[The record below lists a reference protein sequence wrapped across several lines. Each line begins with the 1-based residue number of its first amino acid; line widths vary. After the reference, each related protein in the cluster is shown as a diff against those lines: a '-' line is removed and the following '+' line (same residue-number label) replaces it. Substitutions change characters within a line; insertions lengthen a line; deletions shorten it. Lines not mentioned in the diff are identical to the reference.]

1 MSTVEAPALI
11 AATAFSAT
19 IPNTTMRI
27 IIQTIAALCVSG
39 SFLFGADA
47 VQDYVKGREQTILK
61 EFAGLVSIPNV
72 SADLP
77 NVRRNAVAIQK
88 MFEQRGVPTRLLVLN
103 DYAPIVFGEIA
114 TPGAKRTVNFYAHYD
129 GMPVNASE
137 WINKQPF
144 LPELRDGASKVLPL
158 EQSKYDGEWRLYGRA
173 SADDKAPI
181 MAMAIALDAIKA
193 LGLKHQS
200 NIRFFFEGEEEAG
213 STHLTEY
220 LNANKE
226 LVKGDLWLI
235 CDGPVHQNRQQSVV
249 FGVRGATNL
258 NLTVYGPKKGLHSG
272 HYGGWVPNPA
282 QRLARLIAGF
292 SDGEGHVLVK
302 DFYKGV
308 VPFNAAEMAAIQKIP
323 AVEEMLKEE
332 FGIADTEGDGKRLF
346 ETYSLPTLNLRGI
359 QAANVGSMA
368 TNVVPAEANAT
379 LDIRLVKGL
388 DWKTQL
394 DRVKAH
400 IAAQGYLVLDRA
412 PTDAERR
419 KHSKIVKVTTREG
432 YNSVRTPLN
441 LPIAQ
446 EVVKL
451 VESVAGPVVQIPSHG
466 GSVPLAMF
474 EEVTRMPLIMVPIV
488 NHDNNQHAPNEN
500 LRLQNLWD
508 GIRVMTAL
516 LSRL

>member
-1 MSTVEAPALI
+1 MSTADAPALI
-11 AATAFSAT
+11 AAAAFSAT
-19 IPNTTMRI
+19 IPKTAMRI
-27 IIQTIAALCVSG
+27 IIQTIAAVCFSG
-39 SFLFGADA
+39 SFVFGADA
-47 VQDYVKGREQTILK
+47 VQDYVKAHEQAILK

-72 SADLP
+72 SSDLP

-103 DYAPIVFGEIA
+103 DYAPIVFGEIL

-137 WINKQPF
+137 WVNNQPF
-144 LPELRDGASKVLPL
+144 SPELRDGASKVLPL
-158 EQSKYDGEWRLYGRA
+158 EQARYDGDWRLYGRA

-220 LNANKE
+220 LNAHKH

-249 FGVRGATNL
+249 FGVRGVTQL
-258 NLTVYGPKKGLHSG
+258 DLTIYGPKKGLHSG

-292 SDGEGHVLVK
+292 SDGEGHVLIK

-308 VPFNAAEMAAIQKIP
+308 IPFNAAEMAAIQKIP
-323 AVEEMLKEE
+323 AVEEMLKAEL
-332 FGIADTEGDGKRLF
+332 GISETEGDGKRLF

-359 QAANVGSMA
+359 QAANVGKMA
-368 TNVVPAEANAT
+368 TNVLPAEANAT

-388 DWKTQL
+388 HWQTQL

-412 PTDAERR
+412 PTDEERR
-419 KHSKIVKVTTREG
+419 KHAKIARMTAREG

-451 VESVAGPVVQIPSHG
+451 VESVSGPVVQIPSHG

-508 GIRVMTAL
+508 GIRVMTTL

>member
-1 MSTVEAPALI
+1 
-11 AATAFSAT
+11 
-19 IPNTTMRI
+19 MRFI
-27 IIQTIAALCVSG
+27 FQTIAALTISI
-39 SFLFGADA
+39 SLQAADPVA
-47 VQDYVKGREQTILK
+47 DYVQARQQAILK
-61 EFAGLVSIPNV
+61 EFAALVEIPNV
-72 SADLP
+72 SSDLP
-77 NVRRNAVAIQK
+77 NVRRNADAIQK
-88 MFEQRGVPTRLLVLN
+88 MFARRGVPTRLLTIK
-103 DYAPIVFGEIA
+103 DYAPIVFGEIK

-129 GMPVNASE
+129 GMPVDPAD

-144 LPELRDGASKVLPL
+144 LAELRDTANQPVPI
-158 EQSKYDGEWRLYGRA
+158 EQKTYNPEWRLYGRA

-181 MAMAIALDAIKA
+181 MAMAIALDAMKE
-193 LGLKHQS
+193 LGRKHTS

-220 LNANKE
+220 LQQYKE

-249 FGVRGATNL
+249 FGVRGVTSV
-258 NLTVYGPKKGLHSG
+258 NLTVYGPKRGLHSG

-282 QRLARLIAGF
+282 QRLARLVAGF
-292 SDGEGHVLVK
+292 SDGEGHILVK
-302 DFYKGV
+302 DFYKGI
-308 VPFNAAEMAAIQKIP
+308 VPFNEAERAAIGKIP

-332 FGIADTEGDGKRLF
+332 LGISETEGDGKRLF

-359 QAANVGSMA
+359 QSASVGKTA
-368 TNVVPAEANAT
+368 TNVIPAEANAT

-388 DWKTQL
+388 DWKMQI
-394 DRVKAH
+394 DRLKAH
-400 IAAQGYLVLDRA
+400 ISSQGYLVLDRA
-412 PTDAERR
+412 PTDEERR
-419 KHSKIVKVTTREG
+419 KHAKIVKMTSLEG

-446 EVVKL
+446 EVVKI
-451 VESVAGPVVQIPSHG
+451 VESVAAPVVQIPSHG

-474 EEVTRMPLIMVPIV
+474 EEVTKMPLIMVPIV

-516 LSRL
+516 LEKL

>member
-1 MSTVEAPALI
+1 MHRLYLLLA
-11 AATAFSAT
+11 
-19 IPNTTMRI
+19 
-27 IIQTIAALCVSG
+27 
-39 SFLFGADA
+39 LFGVAAMAADPL
-47 VQDYVKGREQTILK
+47 QDFIQARQAGIVK
-61 EFAGLVSIPNV
+61 EFAALVAIPNV

-77 NVRRNAVAIQK
+77 NVKRNAVAIQQ
-88 MFEQRGVPTRLLVLN
+88 MFEKRGVPTRLLSLK
-103 DYAPIVFGEIA
+103 DYAPIVFGEIL
-114 TPGAKRTVNFYAHYD
+114 TPGATRSINFYAHYD
-129 GMPVNASE
+129 GMPVNPAE

-144 LPELRDGASKVLPL
+144 VPELRDGKGQVLPL
-158 EQSKYDGEWRLYGRA
+158 EQATYNGEWRLYGRA

-181 MAMAIALDAIKA
+181 MAMAVALDAIKS
-193 LGLKHQS
+193 LGLKHKS

-220 LNANKE
+220 LQAHKD

-249 FGVRGATNL
+249 FGVRGVTQMD
-258 NLTVYGPKKGLHSG
+258 LTVYGPKKGLHSG

-282 QRLARLIAGF
+282 QRLTRLIAGF
-292 SDGEGHVLVK
+292 SDGEGHILIK
-302 DFYKGV
+302 DFYKDV
-308 VPFNAAEMAAIQKIP
+308 VPFNAAERAAIQKIP

-332 FGIADTEGDGKRLF
+332 LGISETEGDGKRLF

-359 QAANVGSMA
+359 QAANTGKMA
-368 TNVVPAEANAT
+368 TNVIPAEASST

-388 DWKTQL
+388 HWETQL
-394 DRVKAH
+394 QRAKAH

-412 PTDAERR
+412 PTDEERR
-419 KHSKIVKVTTREG
+419 KHAKIIRIEAREG

-451 VESVAGPVVQIPSHG
+451 VESVSGPVVQIPSHG

-474 EEVTRMPLIMVPIV
+474 EEVTKMPLVMVPIV

-516 LSRL
+516 LSKL